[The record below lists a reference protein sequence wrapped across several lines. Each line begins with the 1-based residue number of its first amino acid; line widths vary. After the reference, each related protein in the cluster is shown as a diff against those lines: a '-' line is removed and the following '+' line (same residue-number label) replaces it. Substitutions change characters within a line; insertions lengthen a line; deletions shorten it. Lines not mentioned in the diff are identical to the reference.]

1 MCGCFRAD
9 ILTGLALGCS
19 HARQSSPFFVP
30 IRMNALPVAPAVYQH
45 RMLFS
50 PVARFLAAALQPGVP
65 DISSLNTL
73 REQWVP
79 DLRSGGGAPLRFVP
93 PLLGMNGYEA
103 HIHATGEVPTRADD
117 WHDYF
122 NALAWLAWPR
132 SKQTLNRLH
141 VDILQQRQ
149 AAGLAGRG
157 AQRDAMTQFDECGVV
172 VVTADADLAT
182 GLAAHDWM
190 EVFWKARARLMA
202 RSQFM
207 VFGHASW
214 DLLREPFPGLC
225 AKARYRVVDES
236 WLALDHA
243 ARLADT
249 DAWLANDLTAR
260 ANTLSPASWRPLPLL
275 GIPGVTSD
283 NEQQAYYLDTKQFR
297 PRRLPV
303 TRTC

>member
-1 MCGCFRAD
+1 M
-9 ILTGLALGCS
+9 S
-19 HARQSSPFFVP
+19 
-30 IRMNALPVAPAVYQH
+30 ALPTAPAAYRH
-45 RMLFS
+45 RILFS
-50 PVARFLAAALQPGVP
+50 PIARFLAAAQQPGVP
-65 DISSLNTL
+65 DIAALNAM

-79 DLRSGGGAPLRFVP
+79 GLQSGSGAPLCFVRP
-93 PLLGMNGYEA
+93 PKGLDGYES

-132 SKQTLNRLH
+132 SKQALNRLH

-149 AAGLAGRG
+149 TAGLSGRG
-157 AQRDAMTQFDECGVV
+157 SQRDAMTQFDECGVV
-172 VVTADADLAT
+172 VVTADADLAA
-182 GLAAHDWM
+182 GLAAHEWM
-190 EVFWKARARLMA
+190 GVFWAARQRLIA

-214 DLLREPFPGLC
+214 DLLRDPFPGLC
-225 AKARYRVVDES
+225 AKACYRVVDES

-249 DAWLANDLTAR
+249 DAWLADHLR
-260 ANTLSPASWRPLPLL
+260 AHANALSPASWRPLPLL

-297 PRRLPV
+297 PRRLPA
-303 TRTC
+303 TRPC

>member
-1 MCGCFRAD
+1 M
-9 ILTGLALGCS
+9 S
-19 HARQSSPFFVP
+19 
-30 IRMNALPVAPAVYQH
+30 ALPTAPAAYRH
-45 RMLFS
+45 RILFS
-50 PVARFLAAALQPGVP
+50 PIARFLAAAPQPGVP
-65 DISSLNTL
+65 DIAALNAM

-79 DLRSGGGAPLRFVP
+79 GLQSGSGAPLCFVRP
-93 PLLGMNGYEA
+93 PKGLDGYES

-132 SKQTLNRLH
+132 SKQALNRLH

-149 AAGLAGRG
+149 TAGLSGRG
-157 AQRDAMTQFDECGVV
+157 SQRDAMTQFDECGVV
-172 VVTADADLAT
+172 VVTADADLAA
-182 GLAAHDWM
+182 GLAAHEWM
-190 EVFWKARARLMA
+190 GVFWAARQRLIA

-214 DLLREPFPGLC
+214 DLLRDPFPGLC
-225 AKARYRVVDES
+225 AKACYRVVDES

-249 DAWLANDLTAR
+249 DAWLADHLR
-260 ANTLSPASWRPLPLL
+260 AHANALSPASWRPLPLL

-297 PRRLPV
+297 PRRLPA
-303 TRTC
+303 TRPC